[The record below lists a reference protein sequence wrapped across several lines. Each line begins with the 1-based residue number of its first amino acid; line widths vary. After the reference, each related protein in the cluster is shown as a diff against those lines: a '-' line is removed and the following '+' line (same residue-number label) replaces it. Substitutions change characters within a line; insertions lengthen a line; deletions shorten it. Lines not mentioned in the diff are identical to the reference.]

1 MEAGLT
7 QKLPRT
13 SGCRPGRGAITTLG
27 LLAVALTV
35 PAVRAQGPRAETTV
49 GMTGRLTDVVLPGPE
64 LEAKP
69 DDDRKRPV
77 IIRELKV
84 YPHGTA
90 FRYDIAYEGR
100 DPGTFDLRDYLRRKD
115 GTPATGLPT
124 LLVKVNPTREP
135 GQYEP
140 NKLQIEHGPR
150 VGGYWLLVYTAGAV
164 WVLGVVAL
172 VASFFFPRRKR
183 ATTVGDKPL
192 SLADR
197 LRPLIEGAVAG
208 KLTHAELANLER
220 ALLALWRKRLGLE
233 AADPAEAIAAM
244 RAHPEA
250 GPLLGKLEE
259 WLHRPGPP
267 AAVDVPALLTPY
279 RDLPP
284 DALPA

>member
-1 MEAGLT
+1 VT
-7 QKLPRT
+7 RT
-13 SGCRPGRGAITTLG
+13 VWILVPAL
-27 LLAVALTV
+27 ALTAPAARAEGPV
-35 PAVRAQGPRAETTV
+35 PETTV

-77 IIRELKV
+77 LVREVKV

-100 DPGTFDLRDYLRRKD
+100 DPGTYNLCDYLRRKD
-115 GTPATGLPT
+115 GTPTTGLPPLT
-124 LLVKVNPTREP
+124 VKVNPIRPP
-135 GQYEP
+135 GQVEP
-140 NKLQIEHGPR
+140 NKLEIDRGPR
-150 VGGYWLLVYTAGAV
+150 VGGYWTLVYAAGAV
-164 WVLGVVAL
+164 WLLGVVAL
-172 VASFFFPRRKR
+172 VLSFFFPRRKR
-183 ATTVGDKPL
+183 AVAAGEKPL

-197 LRPLIEGAVAG
+197 LRPLVEGAVAG
-208 KLTHAELANLER
+208 KLSHAELANLER
-220 ALLALWRKRLGLE
+220 ALLAFWRKRLGLE
-233 AADPAEAIAAM
+233 AADPAEAIVAM

-259 WLHRPGPP
+259 WLHKPGPP

-284 DALPA
+284 DALP